1 MRLIVNSRDALAIA
15 CATLCETFEKA
26 RYFTLDIKT
35 GKKRTLPQNAIS
47 HRWYALVSRIEKEY
61 DPEEVKCLCK
71 WHKGVPI
78 LRADDE
84 EYNQICVE
92 VLDPLPYEARIKAMK
107 YFPVTSLFNTEQ
119 FTEYLEAVQRNYAG
133 RVLLTFEE
141 E

>member
-1 MRLIVNSRDALAIA
+1 MRLIVNSRDSLSIA
-15 CATLCETFEKA
+15 VGELTRTFEKA
-26 RYFTLDIKT
+26 HYFTLDIKT

-47 HRWYALVSRIEKEY
+47 HRWYALVSRVDKEY

-71 WHKGVPI
+71 YHKGLPI

-84 EYNQICVE
+84 SYNQICME
-92 VLDPLPYEARIKAMK
+92 VIDPLPYEARIKAMK

-119 FTEYLEAVQRNYAG
+119 FTEYLSAVQKNYAG

-141 E
+141 